1 MLLDLVVWSFLI
13 VLIPLALDL
22 ALQLTGAIA
31 RAFDSILSEPSER
44 QHNSDRL
51 ASQSWSQPTS
61 R

>member
-22 ALQLTGAIA
+22 GLQLTGETVRGLAT
-31 RAFDSILSEPSER
+31 ILRGPSE
-44 QHNSDRL
+44 QPGNSDRL
-51 ASQSWSQPTS
+51 ASQSWSRPLS